1 MKGDGSHDDLR
12 LRLEQKP
19 DKLVYKYEQRT
30 SLHRGKHRW
39 HKAARGVLRLPL
51 KKTGAPEIIL
61 AAFLRLRS
69 T

>member
-1 MKGDGSHDDLR
+1 MKGDGSHDELTAPFGA
-12 LRLEQKP
+12 KS
-19 DKLVYKYEQRT
+19 DKLVYKYEQRI
-30 SLHRGKHRW
+30 SLHREKHRW